1 MRLKN
6 IVAAL
11 VLIALGAGYG
21 YLTAGL
27 PTRSLP
33 NAPDPSFFPWVITG
47 CLLLLSAILLVQGLT
62 APRRARDD
70 AVPAL
75 PLRAPIVFLVV
86 FAAYVSLLSF
96 AGFLVA
102 SVPFFAVLMVLYGE
116 RRWIAIGAASLL
128 VPVIMALLFR
138 HVLQVP
144 LPAGVLAG
152 WIG

>member
-21 YLTAGL
+21 FLTTGL

-33 NAPDPSFFPWVITG
+33 NAPDPSFFPWIITG
-47 CLLLLSAILLVQGLT
+47 SLLLLSAILLAQGLA
-62 APRRARDD
+62 APHKARDN
-70 AVPAL
+70 AVPAP
-75 PLRAPIVFLVV
+75 PLRAPTVLLVA
-86 FAAYVSLLSF
+86 FAVYVALLSF

-102 SVPFFAVLMVLYGE
+102 SVPFFAVFMVLYGE
-116 RRWIAIGAASLL
+116 RRWIAIGAASL
-128 VPVIMALLFR
+128 VIPVILVLLFR

-144 LPAGVLAG
+144 LPTGVLAG

>member
-21 YLTAGL
+21 VLTAGL
-27 PTRSLP
+27 PTRALP
-33 NAPDPSFFPWVITG
+33 NAPDPSFFPWIITG
-47 CLLLLSAILLVQGLT
+47 SLLLLSAILLVQGLT
-62 APRRARDD
+62 APRSAGDNGVS
-70 AVPAL
+70 AP
-75 PLRAPIVFLVV
+75 PLRAPTVLLVV
-86 FAAYVSLLSF
+86 FVAYVALLSF

-116 RRWIAIGAASLL
+116 RRWIAIGVASLF
-128 VPVIMALLFR
+128 VPVILVLLFR

-144 LPAGVLAG
+144 LPTGVLAG